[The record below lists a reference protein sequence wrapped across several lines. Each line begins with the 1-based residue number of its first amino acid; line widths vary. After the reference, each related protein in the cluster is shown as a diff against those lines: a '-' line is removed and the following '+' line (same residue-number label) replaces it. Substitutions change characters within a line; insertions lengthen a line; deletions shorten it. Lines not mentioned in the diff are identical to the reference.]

1 MKLADNIPGVEKIL
15 SVVYADP
22 LKVHSNIPKQRLV
35 KMAEI
40 LRDNKPDISEGWDNI
55 EVFGN
60 EPRHIGAETYNLES
74 KYDAR

>member
-1 MKLADNIPGVEKIL
+1 
-15 SVVYADP
+15 
-22 LKVHSNIPKQRLV
+22 
-35 KMAEI
+35 MAEI

-60 EPRHIGAETYNLES
+60 EPRHIGAETHNLES